1 MYASKQFIV
10 RNTEDVFRDIDAF
23 LPYQNMIRRVFL
35 ADGDPMVLSTNKL
48 LTILKKIKETFPR
61 LNRISTYA
69 SPNNIVKK
77 SLNELKEIKDA
88 GLDLLYVGI
97 ESGDNKVL
105 EAVNKGE
112 TFKSIVDALN
122 LSNLAGFNASVMIIT
137 GLGGRLLSK
146 AHAIESAKILN
157 ETQPKYASTL
167 VLNNYN
173 GLEHYQARYKG
184 EFILQNQSELLKEM
198 REFLF
203 NTDLKETIF
212 RSDHASNYLALKGVL
227 GRDKEKFLAQI
238 DQILSTNDFSSLRP
252 EELRGF

>member
-1 MYASKQFIV
+1 
-10 RNTEDVFRDIDAF
+10 
-23 LPYQNMIRRVFL
+23 
-35 ADGDPMVLSTNKL
+35 MVLSTRKL
-48 LTILKKIKETFPR
+48 LSILKKVKETFPR
-61 LNRISTYA
+61 LTRISTYA
-69 SPNNIVKK
+69 SPNNIARK
-77 SLNELKEIKDA
+77 SLTELKEIKDA

-112 TFKSIVDALN
+112 TFKSTVGALN
-122 LSNLAGFNASVMIIT
+122 LSKQAGFNASVMIIT
-137 GLGGRLLSK
+137 GLGGRVLSK
-146 AHAIESAKILN
+146 GHAVESAKILN
-157 ETQPKYASTL
+157 EIQPKYASTL

-184 EFILQNQSELLKEM
+184 EFILQNQVELLREM

-203 NTDLKETIF
+203 NTNLKETIF

-227 GRDKEKFLAQI
+227 GKDKEKFLLQI
-238 DQILSTNDFSSLRP
+238 DQILNTKDFSSLRP